1 MYWIDWLIGYWVC
14 WIGYLMLIIPITNY
28 WFVGIIIKFVRLVIL
43 VVIIIIPN
51 IFQHILLIF
60 GYQLTIKIRFSIRMK
75 TYLNIQVIP
84 IISLWTCIFHMR
96 PHSIGD
102 TLFYFSWK
110 IIIFGKSWNRH
121 LFYLFLIGK
130 IK

>member
-14 WIGYLMLIIPITNY
+14 WIGYLMVIMPITNY

-51 IFQHILLIF
+51 IFQPILLIF

-75 TYLNIQVIP
+75 TYLNIQVIA
-84 IISLWTCIFHMR
+84 IISLWTRIFHVR
-96 PHSIGD
+96 PHSIDD
-102 TLFYFSWK
+102 TLFYFLWK
-110 IIIFGKSWNRH
+110 IIIFGKSWSRH